1 MNSDDTSPLTH
12 PSGTPWRNFYG
23 RFKGKTLRPTQIEY
37 LQNDLDAL
45 SPGPISVEE
54 NPDRTGLDMSAI
66 FDGKPVWLEIGFGG
80 GEHLVHQATQNPEV
94 GIIGCE
100 PFINGVAMLLGKIR
114 DADARNIRVYPGDAR
129 HLFDVVP
136 EGSIDRA
143 FLLYPDPWPKKR
155 HHRRRFV
162 TAEHLE
168 PLARVLKKDAIF
180 RVATDIPDYVRQT
193 LQEVPKA
200 GFEWLAEGPED
211 WRTPWGDWI
220 STRYEQKALREGRTP
235 HYLTFRRS

>member
-37 LQNDLDAL
+37 LENDLDAL
-45 SPGPISVEE
+45 SPGPISGEE
-54 NPDRTGLDMSAI
+54 NPDRTALDMSAI